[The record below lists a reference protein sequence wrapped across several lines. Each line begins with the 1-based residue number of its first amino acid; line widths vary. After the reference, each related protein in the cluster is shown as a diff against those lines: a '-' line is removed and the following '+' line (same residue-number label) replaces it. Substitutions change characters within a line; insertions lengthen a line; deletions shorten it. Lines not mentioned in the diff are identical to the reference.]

1 MSHVEEVSTSCGEFD
16 KATAAAASSADHA
29 EEFVDAEEPH
39 EADEGDGDASAD
51 DNFTEEEK
59 QEMLA
64 TAIAAKERGNTFF
77 KAGDVDQA
85 IECYTEAIDSAP
97 PGATEL
103 ATFFANRAAC
113 YAKSGRHRWVAEDCT
128 AALELQPDHV
138 KALMRRA
145 QAKETMEE
153 PDAALADMK
162 RVVEL
167 DPTVKAA
174 AAAVPRLQA
183 AADAKLEA
191 QKEEMMGKLKD
202 LGNTVLGKF
211 GLSLDNF
218 KADQD
223 PNTGSYNISFQR

>member
-29 EEFVDAEEPH
+29 EARHWSRLKVAPRNVGAPRAEFVDAEEPH

-128 AALELQPDHV
+128 AALELQPDH
-138 KALMRRA
+138 
-145 QAKETMEE
+145 
-153 PDAALADMK
+153 
-162 RVVEL
+162 
-167 DPTVKAA
+167 
-174 AAAVPRLQA
+174 
-183 AADAKLEA
+183 
-191 QKEEMMGKLKD
+191 
-202 LGNTVLGKF
+202 
-211 GLSLDNF
+211 
-218 KADQD
+218 
-223 PNTGSYNISFQR
+223 